1 MMKLYLLFIII
12 LQIKSYSIPSNIFMM
27 KLGDKT
33 NINLDINKEVKGIL
47 INDGKDNEGID
58 MKYPIIENKNNEEQK
73 KIYNN
78 IEKLKLLRTLES
90 HHYTLENRISR
101 IKSYDYLFDSKKL
114 VDLTSGGL
122 YDDWDNEFN

>member
-1 MMKLYLLFIII
+1 MMKLYLLLIII
-12 LQIKSYSIPSNIFMM
+12 SQIKSYSIPSNIFMM

-33 NINLDINKEVKGIL
+33 NINLEINKEVKGIL

-58 MKYPIIENKNNEEQK
+58 IRYPTIENKNYEEQT

-90 HHYTLENRISR
+90 YHYTLENRISR
-101 IKSYDYLFDSKKL
+101 IRDYDYLFDSKKS
-114 VDLTSGGL
+114 VDLTAGGL
-122 YDDWDNEFN
+122 YNDWDIHFH